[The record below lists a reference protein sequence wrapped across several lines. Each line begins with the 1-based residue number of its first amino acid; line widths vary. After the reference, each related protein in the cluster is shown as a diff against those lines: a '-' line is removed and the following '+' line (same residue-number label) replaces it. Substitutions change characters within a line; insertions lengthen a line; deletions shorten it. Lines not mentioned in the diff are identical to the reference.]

1 MVKTIYV
8 VATIFFIIFKTQ
20 EAEHKRML
28 RRAALVIESIELALA
43 DHSDDPFPPSDSPN
57 LNDCEFPSC
66 VADPFELIRQV
77 QGDDRARW
85 LEYQD
90 DLECI
95 LSELENCLR
104 QQLREQKKTLWD
116 VQGDETGEE
125 PDHSE
130 GVEGPQGG
138 VHPAA

>member
-1 MVKTIYV
+1 MWKRKKHLKQ
-8 VATIFFIIFKTQ
+8 FKTR
-20 EAEHKRML
+20 EAEHNQML

-95 LSELENCLR
+95 LSELENCLQ
-104 QQLREQKKTLWD
+104 QQLRDQNKTLWD

-125 PDHSE
+125 SDNSE